1 MTNSKTVPFVVK
13 LHCLAEGV
21 LLNWGNAS
29 VVIFCVSVSLLNKLL
44 PHNVTLCQTLYCFIH
59 RILDLYFYAGLK
71 IKCDYCYN

>member
-44 PHNVTLCQTLYCFIH
+44 PHNVTLPDSLLFHLQDF
-59 RILDLYFYAGLK
+59 GLVFLCRFK
-71 IKCDYCYN
+71 N